1 MRHSRPASAQ
11 MKLQSSIDA
20 LFALVFAICV
30 LLALL
35 LLAG

>member
-1 MRHSRPASAQ
+1 L

-20 LFALVFAICV
+20 FFALVFAICV
-30 LLALL
+30 LVALL